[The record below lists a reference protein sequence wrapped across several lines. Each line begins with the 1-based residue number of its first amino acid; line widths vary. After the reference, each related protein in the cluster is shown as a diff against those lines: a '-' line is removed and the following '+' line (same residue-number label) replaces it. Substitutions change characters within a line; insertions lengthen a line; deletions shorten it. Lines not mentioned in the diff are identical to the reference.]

1 MQACI
6 NVLGGPENYMV
17 VARDMWEMLIVIFV
31 RSEQA
36 RHISVV
42 ETASEATGLSIA
54 KKWTGK
60 QLGNKGAVAIGFRW
74 YDTPLC
80 FIGSHLA
87 ARPERVGKR
96 NANYQQ
102 IIEKLSMKMGQ
113 DLCVGGQR
121 GKGSNRAPQLTHVF
135 DHIFWMGDLNY
146 RLDHDYARA
155 VQHASR
161 GAWKSLRAADQLQRE
176 MRSGRAFAG
185 FREGPLDT
193 CPSYRW
199 QKAMAFSN
207 KRGQSPSYTDRICGT
222 ANPHVE
228 KIYA

>member
-17 VARDMWEMLIVIFV
+17 VARVDMWEMLIVIFV

-60 QLGNKGAVAIGFRW
+60 QLGNKGVAIGFRW

-87 ARPERVGKR
+87 AL
-96 NANYQQ
+96 NALVNAMPTTS
-102 IIEKLSMKMGQ
+102 KLLKIVNEDGPGPVCGWSEGQ
-113 DLCVGGQR
+113 GFKSR
-121 GKGSNRAPQLTHVF
+121 STITHVF
-135 DHIFWMGDLNY
+135 DIFWMGDLTI
-146 RLDHDYARA
+146 A
-155 VQHASR
+155 
-161 GAWKSLRAADQLQRE
+161 
-176 MRSGRAFAG
+176 
-185 FREGPLDT
+185 
-193 CPSYRW
+193 
-199 QKAMAFSN
+199 
-207 KRGQSPSYTDRICGT
+207 
-222 ANPHVE
+222 
-228 KIYA
+228 